1 MELDDLKTAWRELDQ
16 RLDDSHALNLRVL
29 RELKLDKTRS
39 ALRRLAVLP
48 LTDLLVDGIGALLL
62 GSFLAGNLYVAK
74 YAIPALVLQAA
85 ALLLLAASIR
95 QLLRIARIDWAA
107 PVVQIQR
114 DLLELKAERIRT
126 TQATLLFAPLLWTPL
141 AIVAAKGLAGFD
153 LYLLGP
159 EVIAANLAFGLAV
172 IPLVLWVARRFAGR
186 LSPHLLQRLADD
198 VAGRSL
204 ATALGHLEEIARFE
218 DER

>member
-1 MELDDLKTAWRELDQ
+1 MELDDLKTAWRELD
-16 RLDDSHALNLRVL
+16 RKLDDNRALNLQVF

-39 ALRRLAVLP
+39 ALRQLAAGP
-48 LTDLLVDGIGALLL
+48 LAELLLNGLGLLLL
-62 GSFLAGNLYVAK
+62 GSFLADHFETAK
-74 YAIPALVLQAA
+74 YAIPALVLHAA
-85 ALLLLAASIR
+85 VLLLLAADLR
-95 QLLRIARIDWAA
+95 QLVRIARIDWAA

-114 DLLELKAERIRT
+114 DLAELRAARIRT
-126 TQATLLFAPLLWTPL
+126 TQLTLLFAPLLWTPL
-141 AIVAAKGLAGFD
+141 VIVAAKGLLGFD

-159 EVIAANLAFGLAV
+159 AYIAWNIAFGLAV
-172 IPLVLWVARRFAGR
+172 IPLGLWAARRLAGR
-186 LSPHLLQRLADD
+186 LSPNFLQRLADD